1 MGGPLRARLQWV
13 NAQAGHLRRLLRDSG
28 LKGALAERSGAV
40 VATSPQWQAEMNDI
54 ALLRAE
60 VVRLAHRLGDA
71 FVSLEEGDRSMTYMA
86 ARTTALELAGAD
98 SVNALQ
104 AVSAALQT
112 ASALQAA
119 QAAEA
124 HRLNERVGHLEQN
137 AAALQHI
144 VTDWLWAANAP
155 LRNHPVVSVIMPT
168 AFPERLGFLQS
179 AITSVLAQSYANWEL
194 IVLDDG
200 LEPFLDPLP
209 PWWPKDARVRLIR
222 GSGRSEG
229 NARNQALAAAQGEIA
244 AFLDDDC
251 RWFPWWLH
259 AVARAFGEDPELGIV
274 HGIRVVEGDPGGDP
288 WTYAQSLD
296 ELTLHTANPAD
307 TNVMAYRLGLAGSEW
322 PPLSSCA
329 DYDTVIRLRSHGA
342 KFLPVPA
349 ATYAVSSPDRAWA
362 PERAKINAENF
373 RIVQRRARSARPL
386 RIVAHNGLYPLL
398 SETYI
403 GDELEAL
410 RRHDIDIV
418 LSRHE
423 ASSVSCPSRID
434 VPLFE
439 SLQSAIEHHD
449 PDLVLMHWAGVGLA
463 NREAC
468 AAAGIPYGIRI
479 HSFDAHHTTQE
490 LINAWCAGIWAFPHY
505 TRDHHLAFALDTLL
519 VDVPCGG
526 SGALRRNPEARWR
539 DERQRLEGL
548 PPLQE
553 TLLRR
558 SLELCA
564 DGGRAIYAT
573 CSLLRAENE
582 AVVEKILAEGGCESV
597 PVKLILG
604 KEKAERVA
612 SPCGRFVKLLPHKH
626 GTDGFFA
633 AVLKRSSSRPR
644 AGA

>member
-1 MGGPLRARLQWV
+1 MGGPLRTRLQWI
-13 NAQAGHLRRLLRDSG
+13 NAQAGHLKRLVRDRG
-28 LKGALAERSGAV
+28 VQGALAERSGAI
-40 VATSPQWQAEMNDI
+40 VAKSPQWRAETDEI

-71 FVSLEEGDRSMTYMA
+71 FVALEEGDRAMTYVA
-86 ARTTALELAGAD
+86 ARTTAVELAGAD

-104 AVSAALQT
+104 AMSAALQT
-112 ASALQAA
+112 VSALQAA

-124 HRLNERVGHLEQN
+124 DRLHERMGHLERN

-155 LRNHPVVSVIMPT
+155 LRSHPLISVIMPT
-168 AFPERLGFLQS
+168 AFPERLGFLRS
-179 AITSVLAQSYANWEL
+179 AIASVLAQSYPNWEL
-194 IVLDDG
+194 IVLDDSP
-200 LEPFLDPLP
+200 EPFLDPPP
-209 PWWPKDARVRLIR
+209 PWWPDDPRVRLIR
-222 GSGRSEG
+222 SSGDGEG
-229 NARNQALAAAQGEIA
+229 NARNQALAAAHGEIA

-259 AVARAFGEDPELGIV
+259 AVARAFGEDAELGIV

-307 TNVMAYRLGLAGSEW
+307 TNVMAHRLGLAGSEW

-329 DYDTVIRLRSHGA
+329 DYDTVIRLQSHGA

-349 ATYAVSSPDRAWA
+349 ATYSVSSPDRAWA
-362 PERAKINAENF
+362 PERAKTNAENF

-386 RIVAHNGLYPLL
+386 RIVAHNALYPLL

-410 RRHDIDIV
+410 RRQGIDIV
-418 LSRHE
+418 LSRQQR
-423 ASSVSCPSRID
+423 SSVPCPSRID

-449 PDLVLMHWAGVGLA
+449 PDLVLMHWADVGLA

-479 HSFDAHHTTQE
+479 HSFDAHHSTQD
-490 LINAWCAGIWAFPHY
+490 LIDAWCAGIWTFPHY
-505 TRDHHLAFALDTLL
+505 ARDHDRAFVLDTLL
-519 VDVPCGG
+519 VDVPCLYDGPRERRLV
-526 SGALRRNPEARWR
+526 SVSAALPKK
-539 DERQRLEGL
+539 DF
-548 PPLQE
+548 P
-553 TLLRR
+553 TLLTAMGEHPDLPLDIVLATTNGFD
-558 SLELCA
+558 SLAHTL
-564 DGGRAIYAT
+564 
-573 CSLLRAENE
+573 
-582 AVVEKILAEGGCESV
+582 
-597 PVKLILG
+597 
-604 KEKAERVA
+604 
-612 SPCGRFVKLLPHKH
+612 
-626 GTDGFFA
+626 
-633 AVLKRSSSRPR
+633 RSSIECV
-644 AGA
+644 GL